1 VNKSLFARWRA
12 NFLTGLAVVLPGI
25 VSVALLVWL
34 FSTVAGIT
42 DTLLIFLPKTL
53 THQNHGEGPMYWYW
67 SLLALMLAT
76 ALVAVVGLL
85 ARNYFGKKMI
95 EWIDTAMLRIPLL
108 NKVYSATKQV
118 NEAITS
124 GNKSSFKTVVLVEFP
139 RPGMHTLGFI
149 TSEQPQGLNANPAE
163 KLVCVFV
170 PTTPNPTGGF
180 LVFVPEDNVTKLEMS
195 AAEGIKYIVSLGSI
209 PPEFMPPAGKVLN
222 TSES

>member
-1 VNKSLFARWRA
+1 MNKSLFARWRA

-124 GNKSSFKTVVLVEFP
+124 GNKSSFKTVVLVEFS